1 MVWARVR
8 AALIALAIAIG
19 ALDGLAIPEGEKAER
34 LPSIVR
40 PFAAAA
46 ARARATLLWP
56 FQGVRRAFLL
66 NQRWSLFGGAK
77 EDRHRIWIEGR
88 RGRKDWVILYR
99 AQDPEH
105 RWFARG
111 LEYRKV
117 RAAWNIGR
125 KGRMAGYDAFAAWVS
140 ARALAEQPDLSA
152 VRVRLEEGE
161 IAPRGGGFQ
170 PSGRF
175 TLKTT
180 HKHGEKP

>member
-8 AALIALAIAIG
+8 AALIALAIAVGI
-19 ALDGLAIPEGEKAER
+19 LDGLVIPEGERAER
-34 LPSIVR
+34 LPEVVR
-40 PFAAAA
+40 PFTGVA
-46 ARARATLLWP
+46 ARVREALLWP
-56 FQGVRRAFLL
+56 FQGVRRTFLL

-77 EDRHRIWIEGR
+77 EDRYRLWVEGR
-88 RGRKDWVILYR
+88 RGRREWIILYR

-111 LEYRKV
+111 LEYRRV

-140 ARALAEQPDLSA
+140 ARALSERPELSA
-152 VRVRLEEGE
+152 VRVRLEKGD
-161 IAPRGGGFQ
+161 IAPRSGGFQ

-175 TLKTT
+175 TLSTT
-180 HKHGEKP
+180 HEREKR